1 MKIIS
6 TKEYNK
12 LKKTQSAYLDL
23 LMKPLQ
29 GVFEKVTDDD
39 LLRENGLLNAEN
51 ERLNN
56 TINELEK
63 ELINCIKEAK
73 LKWGNQLTDK
83 GYLDIQ
89 ITIKNYEDILDKL
102 QELKGVDKE

>member
-56 TINELEK
+56 NINKAIHRIQLIQMYGEVTIRDLTELVN
-63 ELINCIKEAK
+63 I
-73 LKWGNQLTDK
+73 
-83 GYLDIQ
+83 
-89 ITIKNYEDILDKL
+89 
-102 QELKGVDKE
+102 LKGSDKE

>member
-12 LKKTQSAYLDL
+12 LMKMKSDYLDL
-23 LMKPLQ
+23 LWKPFQ

-56 TINELEK
+56 IINNLEEYSGTEIKYWEK
-63 ELINCIKEAK
+63 EYKFSDHYDKANILGYITALKNILNKIK
-73 LKWGNQLTDK
+73 
-83 GYLDIQ
+83 
-89 ITIKNYEDILDKL
+89 
-102 QELKGVDKE
+102 ELKGVKK

>member
-56 TINELEK
+56 IINSFEEELER
-63 ELINCIKEAK
+63 EINIKEEDLEIEHSTYIDIK
-73 LKWGNQLTDK
+73 STLEKVLKRLK
-83 GYLDIQ
+83 
-89 ITIKNYEDILDKL
+89 
-102 QELKGVDKE
+102 ELKGEDKE

>member
-6 TKEYNK
+6 TKEYNE

-39 LLRENGLLNAEN
+39 LLRENGLLYAEN

-56 TINELEK
+56 IINK
-63 ELINCIKEAK
+63 AIKWFENADRRG
-73 LKWGNQLTDK
+73 LQDLLN
-83 GYLDIQ
+83 
-89 ITIKNYEDILDKL
+89 ILR
-102 QELKGVDKE
+102 GDKE

>member
-12 LKKTQSAYLDL
+12 LMKMKSDYLDL
-23 LMKPLQ
+23 LWKPFQ

-51 ERLNN
+51 KRLNKAL
-56 TINELEK
+56 EYLEK
-63 ELINCIKEAK
+63 YFSEREYYEFAQLVRDTKEANIEW
-73 LKWGNQLTDK
+73 LNQ
-83 GYLDIQ
+83 
-89 ITIKNYEDILDKL
+89 
-102 QELKGVDKE
+102 GVE

>member
-12 LKKTQSAYLDL
+12 LMKMKSDYLDL
-23 LMKPLQ
+23 LWKPLQ

-56 TINELEK
+56 IINELEK
-63 ELINCIKEAK
+63 
-73 LKWGNQLTDK
+73 
-83 GYLDIQ
+83 YLWEERYNHQ
-89 ITIKNYEDILDKL
+89 GQYVPTGGRKVEEVYTMILDKIE
-102 QELKGVDKE
+102 ELKGVDKEWKK

>member
-23 LMKPLQ
+23 LVKPLQ
-29 GVFEKVTDDD
+29 GVFEKITDDD

-56 TINELEK
+56 ILNELEEYLQNQK
-63 ELINCIKEAK
+63 DEHSGSWHYREWIRQV
-73 LKWGNQLTDK
+73 LK
-83 GYLDIQ
+83 
-89 ITIKNYEDILDKL
+89 KL
-102 QELKGVDKE
+102 QELKGENKKWK